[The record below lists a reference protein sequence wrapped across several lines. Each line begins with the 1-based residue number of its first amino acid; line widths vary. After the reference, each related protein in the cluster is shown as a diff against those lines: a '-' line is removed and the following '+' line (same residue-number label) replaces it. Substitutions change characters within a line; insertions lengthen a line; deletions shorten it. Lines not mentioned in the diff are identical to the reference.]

1 MTETIDETTVQD
13 ALEFIDGQL
22 AVMHAREIVSAADV
36 SDLLLDLRQLLTAEE
51 APGAPEA
58 PTPEPATA

>member
-1 MTETIDETTVQD
+1 MTETIDETIVQE

-36 SDLLLDLRQLLTAEE
+36 SDLLLDLRQLLTSEE
-51 APGAPEA
+51 AEDTSA
-58 PTPEPATA
+58 PEPATA